1 ALAPTLALFAFFPAQ
16 SAWVYYNI
24 EPGKIPPFLIDLN
37 ALRSGSLPVVN
48 LQRLDGLI
56 TFPSF
61 HTAVA
66 VLLIYAARGTP
77 ALVLA
82 TVINA
87 LMILST
93 FTEGGHYLVDVVA
106 GAAVALLAIV

>member
-1 ALAPTLALFAFFPAQ
+1 M
-16 SAWVYYNI
+16 
-24 EPGKIPPFLIDLN
+24 
-37 ALRSGSLPVVN
+37 N

-66 VLLIYAARGTP
+66 VLMVHAARGTSCFW
-77 ALVLA
+77 LA
-82 TVINA
+82 IVVNA

-106 GAAVALLAIV
+106 GAAIALLAIGVVSAARSSRSPDGDRT